1 MSIYRKDGSATHP
14 RPLTV
19 TEERIVQAMRS
30 LAQEG
35 FYFVGREYIRQRIVS
50 EFPSSSNIFGALEDL
65 ERDKIVAFDIGMNG
79 YHLVG
84 VIYA

>member
-19 TEERIVQAMRS
+19 TEERIIQVMRS
-30 LAQEG
+30 AAASGAYLIH
-35 FYFVGREYIRQRIVS
+35 REHLRQAVANR
-50 EFPSSSNIFGALEDL
+50 FPGTGGIFGALEDM
-65 ERDKIVAFDIGMNG
+65 ERDKIVASDANG
-79 YHLVG
+79 FYHLVG